1 MLFCDCCYFHSWSHG
16 CSRLRCHLLGLGW
29 TGTMSSWLPSNVFLS
44 TTKRSQ
50 TCKVVLLLPRLP
62 FLCFSFLHC
71 GLHRQATMRAIWR
84 QYVPD
89 AHAILYVVD
98 AAEPGRFAAARAEL
112 GTATPAITQQCS
124 STHAGCC
131 GATLLPGHLPRQT
144 VGCSRRAQY
153 TCASVCQQTRLGCTS
168 CNSRVAAARCRSP
181 PHLLCITHL
190 PAVYVYS
197 LYIPARCGL

>member
-1 MLFCDCCYFHSWSHG
+1 MDVAGYDVTFWD
-16 CSRLRCHLLGLGW
+16 LGG
-29 TGTMSSWLPSNVFLS
+29 
-44 TTKRSQ
+44 Q
-50 TCKVVLLLPRLP
+50 VLLAVS
-62 FLCFSFLHC
+62 FQAKTSFLPQSAHKHAKLC
-71 GLHRQATMRAIWR
+71 CCHFSLSSVSPSYIGWPPQATMRAIWR

-124 STHAGCC
+124 STHARCY

-144 VGCSRRAQY
+144 IGCSRRAQY

-168 CNSRVAAARCRSP
+168 
-181 PHLLCITHL
+181 
-190 PAVYVYS
+190 
-197 LYIPARCGL
+197 